1 MNATR
6 IAILVAAGLA
16 AIVAAFFVRNAM
28 QPRVVESAVVEAPVQ
43 APSVR
48 VLAAR
53 SDLAMGQRVAPGDL
67 YWQPWPEEALS
78 PAYIRESADRE
89 AAARLAG
96 SVVRAAIAQG
106 EPITERRLVAPGSSG
121 FMAAVISPGMRAIAV
136 PTSARAGAG
145 GFILP
150 NDRADLIVTTQ
161 RDGNAFD
168 AQTLLENVRV
178 LAIDQSF
185 SEDGSGA
192 VVGSTATLEV
202 TPQQA
207 RMAAQAIAGG
217 TLTLSLRSLS
227 DADADAVF
235 TDTADSGEGGQR
247 VVRVFRYGRE
257 ERVALGSRGGE

>member
-6 IAILVAAGLA
+6 LVILIAAGLA
-16 AIVAAFFVRNAM
+16 AILAAFFVRNAM
-28 QPRVVESAVVEAPVQ
+28 QPRVIERTVTEAPVQ

-53 SDLAMGQRVAPGDL
+53 RDLAMGQRVSPGDL
-67 YWQPWPEEALS
+67 YWQPWPEEAIS
-78 PAYIRESADRE
+78 PAYIRESADGE
-89 AAARLAG
+89 AINRLAG
-96 SVVRAAIAQG
+96 SVVRAVIAQG
-106 EPITERRLVAPGSSG
+106 EPITERRLVAPGASG
-121 FMAAVISPGMRAIAV
+121 FMAAVITPGMRAIAV

-150 NDRADLIVTTQ
+150 NDRVDLIVTSQ
-161 RDGNAFD
+161 GEGNAFF

-178 LAIDQSF
+178 LAIDQSI
-185 SEDGSGA
+185 SEDGSDA

-207 RMAAQAIAGG
+207 RIAAQAIAGG
-217 TLTLSLRSLS
+217 TLTLSLRSLADAS
-227 DADADAVF
+227 DAI
-235 TDTADSGEGGQR
+235 TDVEEPEASGQR

-257 ERVALGSRGGE
+257 ERVALSGGGGE

>member
-28 QPRVVESAVVEAPVQ
+28 QPQVIERTVTEAPVVE

-67 YWQPWPEEALS
+67 YWQPWPEEAVS
-78 PAYIRESADRE
+78 SSYIRESADRD
-89 AAARLAG
+89 AVNRLAG
-96 SVVRAAIAQG
+96 SVVRASIARG
-106 EPITERRLVAPGSSG
+106 EPITERRLVAPGASG

-150 NDRADLIVTTQ
+150 NDRVDLIVTTQ
-161 RDGNAFD
+161 GERNAFS

-202 TPQQA
+202 TPRQA
-207 RMAAQAIAGG
+207 QVAAQAIAGG

-227 DADADAVF
+227 DAGEPSADTGGV
-235 TDTADSGEGGQR
+235 DDGGQR

-257 ERVALGSRGGE
+257 ERVALSARGGE

>member
-28 QPRVVESAVVEAPVQ
+28 QPRVVERPVAEAPAPQ
-43 APSVR
+43 APTAR

-53 SDLAMGQRVAPGDL
+53 SDLAMGQRIAPRDL

-89 AAARLAG
+89 AIARLAG
-96 SVVRAAIAQG
+96 SVVRASIAQG
-106 EPITERRLVAPGSSG
+106 EPITERRLVAPGQSG
-121 FMAAVISPGMRAIAV
+121 FMAAVISPGMRAVAV

-150 NDRADLIVTTQ
+150 NDRVDVIVTSQ
-161 RDGNAFD
+161 GQSGAYASN
-168 AQTLLENVRV
+168 LLFENIRV
-178 LAIDQSF
+178 LAIDQTYA
-185 SEDGSGA
+185 EDGSGA
-192 VVGSTATLEV
+192 VVGSTATLEL
-202 TPQQA
+202 TPAQA
-207 RMAAQAIAGG
+207 RNAAQAMAQGS
-217 TLTLSLRSLS
+217 LTLSLRSL
-227 DADADAVF
+227 ADADQAVA
-235 TDTADSGEGGQR
+235 DTGDDVSGQR

-257 ERVALGSRGGE
+257 QRVALGG

>member
-6 IAILVAAGLA
+6 LVILIAAGLA
-16 AIVAAFFVRNAM
+16 AILAAFFVRNAM
-28 QPRVVESAVVEAPVQ
+28 QPRVIERTVTEAPVQ

-53 SDLAMGQRVAPGDL
+53 RDLAMGQRVSPGDL
-67 YWQPWPEEALS
+67 YWQPWPEEAIS
-78 PAYIRESADRE
+78 PAYIRESADGE
-89 AAARLAG
+89 AINRLAG
-96 SVVRAAIAQG
+96 SVVRAVIAQG
-106 EPITERRLVAPGSSG
+106 EPITERRLVAPGASG
-121 FMAAVISPGMRAIAV
+121 FMAAVITPGMRAIAV

-150 NDRADLIVTTQ
+150 NDRVDLIVTSQ
-161 RDGNAFD
+161 GENNAFF

-178 LAIDQSF
+178 LAIDQSI
-185 SEDGSGA
+185 SEDGSDA

-207 RMAAQAIAGG
+207 RIAAQAIAGG
-217 TLTLSLRSLS
+217 TLTLSLRSLADAS
-227 DADADAVF
+227 DAI
-235 TDTADSGEGGQR
+235 TDVEEPEASGQR

-257 ERVALGSRGGE
+257 ERVALSGGGGE